1 MVKEVVKEEEQEQL
15 LKNREVEDTILK
27 DILAETV
34 RKLESN
40 LYCRKILERANYY
53 TPKRPD
59 YFTLN
64 EFYLERIYVGHG
76 SYGPNGHCTKE
87 KVDDNEQ
94 SPSRDAVY
102 ISENLIKEICMG
114 VLHAMDKQGNQVAQ
128 KILAEKIPL
137 RPTSSEKKFMNYQEM
152 YEIFI
157 AQGKS
162 NAPAT
167 LKQMDTVWHYYNIKD
182 KIRLAYQHN
191 SAFRKQFLHLSS
203 DYLSNTVI
211 HECSHANQMNN
222 GVSQHKQASFSD
234 FGDNL
239 TQKEEFFVRFL
250 QEGKRNGSTLSREQQ
265 IIGRSEEVIAEV
277 GVMAQSYVGF
287 LALNPDDETIKWVN
301 QTYNCRLSSEHQ
313 LSAIPASLRAEM
325 FATKGGKYT
334 PKAQQMQYACARHVF
349 NAVLQDFG
357 QQQMKKIDAQAQ
369 VDYNH
374 PDCFQWLKAS
384 YFPDVFGAA
393 NDYINSIPASLR
405 DDNKNQLNTNKIATT
420 INDLRSKTI
429 NGNVSEQIFHSLF
442 KNTKSSSL
450 QYMRPN
456 LIDRKAR
463 E

>member
-1 MVKEVVKEEEQEQL
+1 MLGTGVMAPMDTALKKKLMITNKAHLAMLFILVRTL
-15 LKNREVEDTILK
+15 LKRFVWGF
-27 DILAETV
+27 
-34 RKLESN
+34 
-40 LYCRKILERANYY
+40 
-53 TPKRPD
+53 
-59 YFTLN
+59 FTLWIN
-64 EFYLERIYVGHG
+64 KAIRLLKKYW
-76 SYGPNGHCTKE
+76 
-87 KVDDNEQ
+87 Q
-94 SPSRDAVY
+94 
-102 ISENLIKEICMG
+102 
-114 VLHAMDKQGNQVAQ
+114 
-128 KILAEKIPL
+128 
-137 RPTSSEKKFMNYQEM
+137 KKFR
-152 YEIFI
+152 
-157 AQGKS
+157 
-162 NAPAT
+162 P
-167 LKQMDTVWHYYNIKD
+167 V
-182 KIRLAYQHN
+182 QHLQN

-265 IIGRSEEVIAEV
+265 IIGRSEEVIAEA